1 MVSFHL
7 SCSLY
12 EVICY
17 LQLYYMFFLWWSA
30 IHVRVIDL
38 CTVDRA
44 QFLTEINEFSTISE
58 SFIKKKLHLFELNY

>member
-12 EVICY
+12 EEICY

-30 IHVRVIDL
+30 IHVRVTDL

-44 QFLTEINEFSTISE
+44 EFLTMNF
-58 SFIKKKLHLFELNY
+58 LLFLSLL